1 MPALSEPELMEFA
14 EVGTLEAFNSDG
26 LRSLIRTM
34 PDIPNMIERTLR
46 YPGHIEL
53 MRVLRET
60 GFFSKE
66 AILVKGQ
73 AIRPIDLTSQLLF
86 PMWKLEQEE
95 EEFTVMRVIIEE
107 QKTVHIAPIPM
118 TCWIVMMPQRR
129 LPAWHAPLAI
139 PAQGLPAWC

>member
-1 MPALSEPELMEFA
+1 M
-14 EVGTLEAFNSDG
+14 GTLEAFNSDG

-107 QKTVHIAPIPM
+107 QKTFTSH
-118 TCWIVMMPQRR
+118 
-129 LPAWHAPLAI
+129 LYL
-139 PAQGLPAWC
+139 